1 MALIYAFVPT
11 NVIKTYFHDIY
22 FVINNALFYVFYM
35 CNKNLRYS
43 YLWFKL
49 GPISVFL
56 LL

>member
-11 NVIKTYFHDIY
+11 NVIKTYFHNIY
-22 FVINNALFYVFYM
+22 FVIYNALFYVSYTY
-35 CNKNLRYS
+35 NKNLHYS